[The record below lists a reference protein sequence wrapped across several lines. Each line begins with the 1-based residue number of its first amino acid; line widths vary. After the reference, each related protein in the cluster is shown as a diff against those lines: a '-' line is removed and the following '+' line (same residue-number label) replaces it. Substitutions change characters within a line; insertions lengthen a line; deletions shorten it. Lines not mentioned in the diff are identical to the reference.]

1 VSEVSESIAIDATLA
16 EVWEYHFEPA
26 GWPVWVDGF
35 GSVTSSEAYPLAGGK
50 LRWRSSPAGRGEVAE
65 EVLEHEPRRL
75 HRIAFTDPQTEGE
88 LRTEFQIKGQAV
100 VVTQTLSYRL
110 SGGGVFGFVSDK
122 LFIRS
127 QQRRSIQRSLL
138 RLKREVEERA
148 AA

>member
-1 VSEVSESIAIDATLA
+1 MSEVSGSIAINATLA

-35 GSVTSSEAYPLAGGK
+35 GSVASSEAYPLAGGK

-75 HRIAFTDPQTEGE
+75 HRIAFTDPQTDGE
-88 LRTEFQIKGQAV
+88 LRTEFQIRGQGV
-100 VVTQTLSYRL
+100 VVTQTLTYRL

-138 RLKREVEERA
+138 RLKRGVEERA
-148 AA
+148 VA